1 QVYCTSVELTYTLR
15 SSIAAMRGEYPVE
28 RLTVAPT
35 FGREP
40 DSALAARIRRESD
53 RATAVAVA
61 SHDTPRLWSKPFLH
75 PRDSRITSGFGR
87 GREFNGTVTSRHM
100 GPDFAGTTGAPV
112 RAAH

>member
-1 QVYCTSVELTYTLR
+1 QVYCTAGERTDTLR
-15 SSIAAMRGEYPVE
+15 ASLAAMRGEYPVE

-61 SHDTPRLWSKPFLH
+61 SHDTASVVETVSPPARLAHNERL
-75 PRDSRITSGFGR
+75 RARAG
-87 GREFNGTVTSRHM
+87 VQRHHHV
-100 GPDFAGTTGAPV
+100 AP
-112 RAAH
+112 H